1 MTIRDLTEAPSQQDR
16 FSESSLEHPL
26 DSWAPPLAPTGPFA
40 PGAGPDSLGP
50 VTRDQHAFP
59 EDGDFSETR
68 TSFGSR
74 RKLIIAIAIVAALTS
89 ALGYFFWPSASE
101 KTATQAAE
109 PQAVEPAPS
118 AQSSP
123 LVQVQTEVSPAPA
136 PAPSPA
142 PAAAP
147 PWPVVSASSQVAA
160 ATPAGTTAAGQT
172 ASQNRTVLILQRPGV
187 NIRSTPSTTGTAVG
201 TAPKGTRF
209 EVTNR
214 EGDWV
219 QVERGRLKGWIKSQF
234 LASDEP
240 R

>member
-1 MTIRDLTEAPSQQDR
+1 MTIRDFTEAPSLQDR
-16 FSESSLEHPL
+16 FAEGSLEHPL
-26 DSWAPPLAPTGPFA
+26 DSWAPPLAPTGPLA
-40 PGAGPDSLGP
+40 PGAGSDSLGP
-50 VTRDQHAFP
+50 VTRDEHAFP
-59 EDGDFSETR
+59 EEADFSESG

-74 RKLIIAIAIVAALTS
+74 RKLIIAIAIMVAMTT
-89 ALGYFFWPSASE
+89 ALGYFFWPSPTE
-101 KTATQAAE
+101 KPATQAAE
-109 PQAVEPAPS
+109 PQVVEPAPS

-123 LVQVQTEVSPAPA
+123 LAQVQAEVSPAPA
-136 PAPSPA
+136 PA

-160 ATPAGTTAAGQT
+160 ATPAGTTSAGQ
-172 ASQNRTVLILQRPGV
+172 AVSPSRTVLILQRPGV
-187 NIRSTPSTTGTAVG
+187 NIRSTPSTTGTVVG

-209 EVTNR
+209 EVANR